1 MLNEWLHN
9 LAAWY
14 LSTLETGGYLL
25 VMLLMAM
32 ESSIIPLPSEVVIPP
47 AAYLAHTRGTMTLPG
62 IVIAGTI
69 GSWLGATVMYWGA
82 RIIGRPLVMAYG
94 KYLLLSPQKIA
105 GAEIWANR
113 FGLPGVF
120 ISRLLLVIRHLI
132 GIPAGILRMD
142 FLKYSAAT
150 LAGSA
155 IWCAI
160 LAWLGVTAG
169 SDPELMAGSVH
180 RIALWLGGFLT
191 VVAALYYFF
200 VHRQVRA
207 ARAGNRGP

>member
-1 MLNEWLHN
+1 MLNEWLHS

-32 ESSIIPLPSEVVIPP
+32 ESSIIPLPSEIVIPP

-69 GSWLGATVMYWGA
+69 GSWLGATVMYWGS
-82 RIIGRPLVMAYG
+82 RIVGRPLVMAYG

-105 GAEIWANR
+105 DAEIWANR